1 MKKAVQLAKSIDV
14 TIIRDV
20 PYAKQSEAQKLD
32 IYMPT
37 KRRNPCP
44 VIMWMH
50 PGGFYEGDKDGS
62 AMAPLA
68 IVNMIK
74 LVQPMLERGYAAV
87 SINYRLSHEAIFPAL
102 IHDVKAAV
110 RWIRAHAARYNFHP
124 HNVAAWGS
132 SAGGY
137 LAAMLATTGDAKELE
152 DLSMGNSK
160 KSSRVNVAV
169 DWYGPT
175 DFLLM
180 DPQHLQ
186 LGQEADVHDAGSPES
201 RLMGASV
208 TQIPEKCKAAS
219 PMTYIQPGN
228 APIYIQQGTG
238 DPIIPYL
245 QSAMLAEKMA
255 AALGKDNV
263 AFDLVQNVGHA
274 DPCFFTTENV
284 NKVLDFVDKYMK

>member
-1 MKKAVQLAKSIDV
+1 MKKTGQLAKSMDV
-14 TIIRDV
+14 TILRDV

-32 IYMPT
+32 IYMLT
-37 KRRNPCP
+37 KRRKPSP
-44 VIMWMH
+44 VILWMH

-62 AMAPLA
+62 AIAPLA

-74 LVQPMLERGYAAV
+74 LVQPMLQRGYAAV
-87 SINYRLSHEAIFPAL
+87 SVNYRLSHEAVFPAV

-110 RWIRAHAARYNFHP
+110 RWIRANAAKYNFHSD
-124 HNVAAWGS
+124 NVAAWGS

-137 LAAMLATTGDAKELE
+137 LAAMLATTGDVKEIE

-201 RLMGASV
+201 RLMGAV
-208 TQIPEKCKAAS
+208 RDTDPGKMQGG
-219 PMTYIQPGN
+219 QPDDV
-228 APIYIQQGTG
+228 YQTR
-238 DPIIPYL
+238 
-245 QSAMLAEKMA
+245 
-255 AALGKDNV
+255 
-263 AFDLVQNVGHA
+263 
-274 DPCFFTTENV
+274 
-284 NKVLDFVDKYMK
+284 